1 MYIRPMI
8 FTFKR
13 IQSDDTIHSS
23 RPQSHELFN
32 DFYIKAL
39 VMLSD
44 IVISI
49 EKKSVIKRNK
59 FSMNKNIIILTMTQI
74 L

>member
-1 MYIRPMI
+1 MTQ
-8 FTFKR
+8 FTLVDRNHMNF
-13 IQSDDTIHSS
+13 
-23 RPQSHELFN
+23 FN